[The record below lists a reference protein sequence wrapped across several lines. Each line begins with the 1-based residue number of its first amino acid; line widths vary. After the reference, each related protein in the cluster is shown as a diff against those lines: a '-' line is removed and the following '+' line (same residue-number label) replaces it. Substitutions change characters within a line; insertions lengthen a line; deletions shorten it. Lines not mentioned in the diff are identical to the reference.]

1 MVLQLRIQH
10 LLSVLVKANN
20 IIKKKNQLVCHL
32 PLEFITLACI
42 VSFVSGIAGP
52 TSLKRHLY
60 I

>member
-42 VSFVSGIAGP
+42 V
-52 TSLKRHLY
+52 LNHLFQVLPAPLA
-60 I
+60 